1 MENKMN
7 DFLNNVDSNVKD
19 LECLNCGNIQNEQQ
33 TETYVDSHGRFA
45 TCINCESSFDVE

>member
-19 LECLNCGNIQNEQQ
+19 LECLNCSNIQKRTTN
-33 TETYVDSHGRFA
+33 
-45 TCINCESSFDVE
+45 